1 MNLSAGVFQ
10 GFGYSKAQLLF
21 KNSCFPKRL
30 SVITPSPINF
40 IMNVK
45 FQISKEMKSVTM
57 VPILCVIHSHY
68 TQYLFIVKT
77 LQYTA
82 MTTITYLSWPLGP
95 LVSCILNDLEL

>member
-45 FQISKEMKSVTM
+45 FQISKENEISDNGANFMCDSFPLPTI
-57 VPILCVIHSHY
+57 PIHCEDTPIYCNDHNHLFKLAPWAIGVMY
-68 TQYLFIVKT
+68 TK
-77 LQYTA
+77 
-82 MTTITYLSWPLGP
+82 
-95 LVSCILNDLEL
+95 